1 MTEEKKLLFHVLTL
15 YDELIE
21 EYKKTGVIGRAVA
34 AGHIDINPVQIR
46 DYTLDKHG
54 NVDDYPYGGGAGMVM
69 MPQPVC
75 DCVEAVKGDKDT
87 KVVFFTP
94 RGRVFDSEVAKEYA
108 EYDELILLCGHFE
121 GIDERAIEII
131 SPDEISMGDYI
142 ITGGHIAAMC
152 FMDSVSRYVDGV
164 LGNNESSCEESFENG
179 LLEYEQ
185 YTRPYEFRGKKVPD
199 ILLSGHH
206 KNIEKFKK
214 ERSLEVTKLRR
225 PDLLEDKDEQK

>member
-1 MTEEKKLLFHVLTL
+1 LLFHVLTL

-21 EYKKTGVIGRAVA
+21 EYKKTGVIGRAVTS
-34 AGHIDINPVQIR
+34 GHIDIHPVQIR

-75 DCVEAVKGDKDT
+75 DCVDAVKDGKDT

-94 RGRVFDSEVAKEYA
+94 RGRVFTSEVAKEYA

-185 YTRPYEFRGKKVPD
+185 YTRPYEFRGRKVPD

-206 KNIEKFKK
+206 KNIEKYKK

-225 PDLLEDKDEQK
+225 PDLLENEDEQK

>member
-21 EYKKTGVIGRAVA
+21 EYKKTGVIGRAVS
-34 AGHIDINPVQIR
+34 AGHIDIHPVQIR

-54 NVDDYPYGGGAGMVM
+54 NVDDYPYGGGVGMVM
-69 MPQPVC
+69 TPQPVC
-75 DCVEAVKGDKDT
+75 DCVEAVKGGKDT

-94 RGRVFDSEVAKEYA
+94 RGRVFDSNVAKEYA
-108 EYDELILLCGHFE
+108 QYDELILLCGHFE
-121 GIDERAIEII
+121 GIDERAIQII

-164 LGNNESSCEESFENG
+164 LGNNESSEEESFENG

-185 YTRPYEFRGKKVPD
+185 YTRPYEFRGMRVPD

-206 KNIEKFKK
+206 KNIEKYKR
-214 ERSLEVTKLRR
+214 ERSVEVTKLHR
-225 PDLLEDKDEQK
+225 PDLLPEDEQK